1 MANTRERKVAV
12 IGGGIGGLTAASLL
26 SKAGLSVTV
35 FEKGERVG
43 GKLNILESNGFSW
56 DTGPSLITMPQ
67 ILRDLWQRL
76 DRPFGLDLVRLET
89 SCRYFWTDG
98 TVIDENAGFWKRP
111 EVARFLRHAG
121 GIFDISESTFLHR
134 QPGAWWKKL
143 SFGRL
148 IHLPKIVDRRSLYQ
162 LAKHFFRDPHFLQL
176 FCRFATYNGSS
187 PFLTPAAFS
196 VIPYTQAKFGSW
208 YIRGGLYR
216 IAEELEKICRENG
229 VRFIMQAEV
238 SSINRRR
245 DRYVV
250 GTRCHTI
257 TEFDLIVCNEDV
269 ITADSEIV
277 PLCARRG
284 YAGQNR
290 MLSTSGF
297 VMMLA
302 VRETFK
308 ELSHHNVFFSDNYT
322 AEFDQIFRQ
331 KVAPGEPTIY
341 VAIDSKTEPGRAPV
355 GFESWFVLVNVPAFR
370 NRGGSRWG
378 RIPEHYYPLIIRRLD
393 KFGLKGLADNVL
405 ERHFLTPL
413 DFSNRLNAF
422 GGSLYGFASHGLF
435 TAFRRPPMQNP
446 KMPNMWFVGG
456 TTHPG
461 GGIPL
466 VIISGE
472 IAAASILNSQLISR
486 K

>member
-1 MANTRERKVAV
+1 MAHIRERKVAV
-12 IGGGIGGLTAASLL
+12 IGGGIGGLTAAALL
-26 SKAGLSVTV
+26 SHAGLSVTV
-35 FEKGERVG
+35 FEKGERLG
-43 GKLNILESNGFSW
+43 GKLNILEANGFSW
-56 DTGPSLITMPQ
+56 DTGPSLITMPE

-76 DRPFGLDLVRLET
+76 NRPFGLDLVRLET

-98 TVIDENAGFWKRP
+98 TVIDEDAGFWQRP

-121 GIFDISESTFLHR
+121 AIFELSESTFLHSE
-134 QPGAWWKKL
+134 PGAWWRKVPLRKL
-143 SFGRL
+143 T
-148 IHLPKIVDRRSLYQ
+148 HLPKIADRRSLYE
-162 LAKHFFRDPHFLQL
+162 LAKHYFRDRHLLQL

-187 PFLTPAAFS
+187 PYLTPAAFS

-229 VRFIMQAEV
+229 AQFIMQAEV

-245 DRYVV
+245 SRYVV
-250 GTRCHTI
+250 GTKSQLL

-277 PLCARRG
+277 PFNARRD
-284 YAGQNR
+284 YANQKR
-290 MLSTSGF
+290 MLATSGF
-297 VMMLA
+297 VMMLG
-302 VRETFK
+302 VQGTCK
-308 ELSHHNVFFSDNYT
+308 ELSHHNIFFSDDYA

-331 KVAPGEPTIY
+331 RVAPGEPTVY

-355 GFESWFVLVNVPAFR
+355 GYENWFVLVNVPAFR
-370 NRGGSRWG
+370 GGEGSRWKQ
-378 RIPEHYYPLIIRRLD
+378 IPEHYYQLIIRRLEE
-393 KFGLKGLADNVL
+393 FGLKGLTDRVV
-405 ERHFLTPL
+405 ERHFFTPL
-413 DFSNRLNAF
+413 DFSTRLNAF
-422 GGSLYGFASHGLF
+422 GGSLYGFASHGLL

-446 KMPNMWFVGG
+446 KLPNIWFVGG

-466 VIISGE
+466 VILSGE
-472 IAAASILNSQLISR
+472 IAAGSILNSKPI
-486 K
+486 